1 MTLSF
6 RTIERPNRRTAERSL
21 LLNHRTTE
29 LSNSRTLFPVSAE
42 ARLANPVSLA
52 AFFFWYYAAVGF
64 SEPYLPPFWQTL
76 GFSPAQLGALNA
88 ILPGI
93 SVLTP
98 FLWTAYADLAR
109 AGTGI
114 LRFNIWVCAAAALLL
129 PLLDAPALVA
139 TALVVYA
146 TFRTPLVPLANSM
159 VLAAVGGRPQ
169 AFAAVRMWGT
179 VGYIA
184 TAWGGGILAD
194 RLGLRPVIL
203 GVGLSLLVSGAIA
216 WAAVRQQRMD
226 LPPARLADILAVLRD
241 RRLLTLLAA
250 TALAWMSYG
259 PYTTFFTIQLGALG
273 YSRTF
278 AGAAWAVAAS
288 SELAVMACWA
298 RLWPLLSARRWL
310 GLAIAACALR
320 WLLLIPARE
329 PVSLLL
335 VQLTNALTF
344 GVFYLS
350 AVELVDALVPRT
362 LRATAQG
369 VFSSVTFGVGSFIGN
384 LLGGLLYPVLGMTW
398 LYAASA
404 GVAAAGLV
412 VHWLGG
418 RIGAPAPPAAGEAP

>member
-1 MTLSF
+1 
-6 RTIERPNRRTAERSL
+6 
-21 LLNHRTTE
+21 
-29 LSNSRTLFPVSAE
+29 
-42 ARLANPVSLA
+42 
-52 AFFFWYYAAVGF
+52 
-64 SEPYLPPFWQTL
+64 
-76 GFSPAQLGALNA
+76 
-88 ILPGI
+88 
-93 SVLTP
+93 
-98 FLWTAYADLAR
+98 
-109 AGTGI
+109 
-114 LRFNIWVCAAAALLL
+114 VCAAAALLL

>member
-1 MTLSF
+1 LS
-6 RTIERPNRRTAERSL
+6 PL
-21 LLNHRTTE
+21 
-29 LSNSRTLFPVSAE
+29 AE

-64 SEPYLPPFWQTL
+64 SEPYLAPFWHAL
-76 GFSPAQLGALNA
+76 GFSPAQLGTMNA

-109 AGTGI
+109 AGMRI
-114 LRFNIWVCAAAALLL
+114 FRRNIWVCAAAGLLL
-129 PLLDAPALVA
+129 PWLGTPALVA
-139 TALVVYA
+139 TILVIYA

-169 AFAAVRMWGT
+169 AYAAVRMWGT

-184 TAWGGGILAD
+184 TAVGGGILAD
-194 RLGLRPVIL
+194 RVGLRPVIQ
-203 GVGLSLLVSGAIA
+203 GVGLSLLVCGAIS
-216 WAAVRQQRMD
+216 WAACKEQRVD
-226 LPPARLADILAVLRD
+226 LPPARMADILAVLRD
-241 RRLLTLLAA
+241 RRMLTLLAA
-250 TALAWMSYG
+250 TSMAWMSYG

-278 AGAAWAVAAS
+278 AGIAWAVAAA
-288 SELAVMACWA
+288 SELVVMACWT

-310 GLAIAACALR
+310 GVAIAASAVR
-320 WLLLIPARE
+320 WFLFVLVRD

-344 GVFYLS
+344 GVFYLA
-350 AVELVDALVPRT
+350 AVEQVDALVPRT

-369 VFSSVTFGVGSFIGN
+369 VLSSGTFGVGSFLGN

-398 LYAASA
+398 LYFAAA
-404 GVAAAGLV
+404 CVAAAGLGV
-412 VHWLGG
+412 YWLGG
-418 RIGAPAPPAAGEAP
+418 RIGSPAPPPVAGKPA